1 MSRDGRAMSAQEEAD
16 AEELRL
22 RREFEELDID
32 GNGIV
37 DKNEMNE
44 FLRQRNIDEEHR
56 MQIIDVIFQN
66 TDADN
71 NNVISLDEFVQHY
84 VNTKN
89 QLVSKEVQLISDI
102 VEKNREIKDSKV
114 QLQISLS
121 RNRGKVSQYAGQL
134 SVKVVRAEG
143 LTGIRRSHVVI
154 T

>member
-56 MQIIDVIFQN
+56 MQIIDVIF
-66 TDADN
+66 
-71 NNVISLDEFVQHY
+71 
-84 VNTKN
+84 
-89 QLVSKEVQLISDI
+89 
-102 VEKNREIKDSKV
+102 
-114 QLQISLS
+114 
-121 RNRGKVSQYAGQL
+121 
-134 SVKVVRAEG
+134 
-143 LTGIRRSHVVI
+143 
-154 T
+154 

>member
-56 MQIIDVIFQN
+56 M
-66 TDADN
+66 
-71 NNVISLDEFVQHY
+71 
-84 VNTKN
+84 
-89 QLVSKEVQLISDI
+89 
-102 VEKNREIKDSKV
+102 
-114 QLQISLS
+114 
-121 RNRGKVSQYAGQL
+121 
-134 SVKVVRAEG
+134 
-143 LTGIRRSHVVI
+143 
-154 T
+154 

>member
-1 MSRDGRAMSAQEEAD
+1 M
-16 AEELRL
+16 
-22 RREFEELDID
+22 
-32 GNGIV
+32 
-37 DKNEMNE
+37 
-44 FLRQRNIDEEHR
+44 
-56 MQIIDVIFQN
+56 
-66 TDADN
+66 
-71 NNVISLDEFVQHY
+71 ISLDEFVQHY

>member
-1 MSRDGRAMSAQEEAD
+1 
-16 AEELRL
+16 
-22 RREFEELDID
+22 
-32 GNGIV
+32 
-37 DKNEMNE
+37 MNE

-66 TDADN
+66 TDSDN

-114 QLQISLS
+114 Q
-121 RNRGKVSQYAGQL
+121 Y
-134 SVKVVRAEG
+134 
-143 LTGIRRSHVVI
+143 
-154 T
+154 

>member
-1 MSRDGRAMSAQEEAD
+1 M
-16 AEELRL
+16 
-22 RREFEELDID
+22 
-32 GNGIV
+32 
-37 DKNEMNE
+37 
-44 FLRQRNIDEEHR
+44 
-56 MQIIDVIFQN
+56 
-66 TDADN
+66 
-71 NNVISLDEFVQHY
+71 DEFVQHY

-121 RNRGKVSQYAGQL
+121 RNRGKVNQYAGQL